1 MLQIIIFIEGDLYLS
16 AMSITI
22 ALCEKCTCPF
32 CQIKYSQM
40 KYNVRKFNLDKK
52 ILSSQE
58 NGQCKRLFHSLN
70 VR

>member
-1 MLQIIIFIEGDLYLS
+1 
-16 AMSITI
+16 MSITI

-58 NGQCKRLFHSLN
+58 NGQCSLYD
-70 VR
+70 V